1 MTELKDINQVY
12 LPNDKEEVGYPEQLK
27 RQVVISEYISI
38 TAALACCITSA
49 VLIFQSK
56 SSAAI
61 ALLTG

>member
-1 MTELKDINQVY
+1 MTELKDINQIY

-56 SSAAI
+56 I
-61 ALLTG
+61 V